1 MFFDE
6 RDNIMDYISEV
17 NDIDIKEKNNI
28 NEYNIDTINIM
39 NFRKE
44 DSLYSDKESLD
55 KGNSF
60 ISLYKPY
67 KNNIFK
73 IAVSGERDNM
83 LLKIQELRF
92 KLIDLG
98 LYLDINSEDKMVF
111 EEFKRVAEE
120 LKKHKELYEKNYGP
134 LCMEDS
140 LYYEEYKW
148 NKDPWPWMKNGG
160 KYSA

>member
-6 RDNIMDYISEV
+6 RDMNMDYISEV

-44 DSLYSDKESLD
+44 DSLYSDKEALD

-73 IAVSGERDNM
+73 IVVSGERDN
-83 LLKIQELRF
+83 LLLRIQELTF

-98 LYLDINSEDKMVF
+98 LYLDQNSDDIALYEEYRRVVED
-111 EEFKRVAEE
+111 
-120 LKKHKELYEKNYGP
+120 LNKHKEIYEKKYGP
-134 LCMEDS
+134 LCKES
-140 LYYEEYKW
+140 TLYYEEYRW
-148 NKDPWPWMKNGG
+148 NKDPWPWMKEGG
-160 KYSA
+160 R